1 MIKITCN
8 DELFYSTIINL
19 LVRKN
24 FVSGKNVD
32 KYFAIINVEVKNN
45 NIYLECEDKQENLSL
60 PIDVNLFLGQ
70 ILRIIS
76 DIKISRDE
84 YDYFPYQR
92 LLLRDSKKS
101 LLSDIQN
108 IIFSNLVIS
117 KSGINKDNLY
127 SLIWKKDKDISMNKL
142 DTHLTNLKNQLKN
155 DLGITAN
162 FQSQDKTLRLLIN

>member
-8 DELFYSTIINL
+8 DELFYTTIINL
-19 LVRKN
+19 LAQKN
-24 FVSGKNVD
+24 LVSKTNIDKFFV
-32 KYFAIINVEVKNN
+32 IINIVIKNK
-45 NIYLECEDKQENLSL
+45 NIYLECEDRHENLSL

-76 DIKISRDE
+76 DIKISKDE
-84 YDYFPYQR
+84 YVYFPYQR
-92 LLLRDSKKS
+92 VLIRDSKKS

-108 IIFSNLVIS
+108 IIFSNLIIS

-127 SLIWKKDKDISMNKL
+127 VLIWKKDKDISMNKL

>member
-19 LVRKN
+19 LAQKN
-24 FVSGKNVD
+24 LVSQTNIDKFFV
-32 KYFAIINVEVKNN
+32 IINIVIKNK
-45 NIYLECEDKQENLSL
+45 NINLECEDRHENLSL
-60 PIDVNLFLGQ
+60 PIDVNLFLAQ

-76 DIKISRDE
+76 HIKISKDE
-84 YDYFPYQR
+84 YVYFPYQR
-92 LLLRDSKKS
+92 VLIRDSKKF

-108 IIFSNLVIS
+108 IIFSNLIIS

-127 SLIWKKDKDISMNKL
+127 GLIWKKDKDISMNKL

>member
-24 FVSGKNVD
+24 FVSEKNVD
-32 KYFAIINVEVKNN
+32 KFFATINIVVKNN

-60 PIDVNLFLGQ
+60 PIEVNLFLGQ

-76 DIKISRDE
+76 DIKISKDE

-92 LLLRDSKKS
+92 VLIRDSKKS

>member
-1 MIKITCN
+1 MIKITCK
-8 DELFYSTIINL
+8 DEFFNSVINNL
-19 LVRKN
+19 LLQKN
-24 FVSGKNVD
+24 LIND
-32 KYFAIINVEVKNN
+32 INTEKYFVNIEIDTTDNN
-45 NIYLECEDKQENLSL
+45 LNLNCDGKKDYLSM
-60 PIDVNLFLGQ
+60 PIDINSLYGQ

-76 DIKISRDE
+76 DIKISKND

-92 LLLRDSKKS
+92 VLLTKSKKS

-108 IIFSNLVIS
+108 TIFSNLIIS
-117 KSGINKDNLY
+117 KSGINKDKLY
-127 SLIWKKDKDISMNKL
+127 GLIWKKDKDISINKL

>member
-1 MIKITCN
+1 M
-8 DELFYSTIINL
+8 
-19 LVRKN
+19 
-24 FVSGKNVD
+24 
-32 KYFAIINVEVKNN
+32 
-45 NIYLECEDKQENLSL
+45 
-60 PIDVNLFLGQ
+60 NLFLGQ

-76 DIKISRDE
+76 DIKISKDE
-84 YDYFPYQR
+84 YVYFPYQIV
-92 LLLRDSKKS
+92 LIRDSKKS

-108 IIFSNLVIS
+108 IIFSNLIIS

-127 SLIWKKDKDISMNKL
+127 VLIWKKDKDISMNKL

>member
-1 MIKITCN
+1 LIKITCN

-24 FVSGKNVD
+24 FVSEKNVD
-32 KYFAIINVEVKNN
+32 KFFAIINVEVKNN

-60 PIDVNLFLGQ
+60 PIDVNLLLGQ

-76 DIKISRDE
+76 DIKISKDE

>member
-8 DELFYSTIINL
+8 DGLFYSTIINL

-24 FVSGKNVD
+24 FVSEKNVD
-32 KYFAIINVEVKNN
+32 KFFATINIVVKNN

-60 PIDVNLFLGQ
+60 PIEVNLFLGQ

-76 DIKISRDE
+76 DIKISKEE

-92 LLLRDSKKS
+92 VLIRDSKKS

>member
-8 DELFYSTIINL
+8 DGLFYSTIINL

-24 FVSGKNVD
+24 FVSEKNVD
-32 KYFAIINVEVKNN
+32 KFFATINIVVKNN

-60 PIDVNLFLGQ
+60 PIEVNLFLGQ

-76 DIKISRDE
+76 DIKISKDE

>member
-24 FVSGKNVD
+24 FVSEKNVD
-32 KYFAIINVEVKNN
+32 KFFAIINVEVKNN

-60 PIDVNLFLGQ
+60 PIDVNLLLGQ

-76 DIKISRDE
+76 DIKISKDE

>member
-24 FVSGKNVD
+24 FVSEKNID
-32 KYFAIINVEVKNN
+32 KFFAIINIEVKNN

-76 DIKISRDE
+76 DIKISKDE

-162 FQSQDKTLRLLIN
+162 FQSQDKTLKLLIN

>member
-1 MIKITCN
+1 LIKITCN